1 MTTIPSRTL
10 AIPATTFTRPG
21 RCRHCA
27 AEQTTTG
34 SRWSVVVLYAL
45 AMAWVESAVVFYIRS
60 MIDRIEPYQAN
71 PLPIAGGLGLAEI
84 VREASTLI
92 MLFTVGWLAGQTWR
106 SRIAYSL
113 LAFGVWDIGYYLWLV
128 PLTGWPNALTDWDI
142 LFLIPLPWWG
152 PVWSPTSIALLMVA
166 FGTIVGRHDS
176 AEKPL
181 WPSRLSCV
189 SVVLGV
195 LLALWVFM
203 ADAINIV
210 LAGGGTPELR
220 ELLPTHFHW
229 GWFLVALGLMAV
241 PVIDVW
247 RQVRQRSGSSR
258 PPFDYNRWLNHFTR
272 NRENRPEPHW
282 AAPISLPAGTI
293 PPLLRTLTQFQL
305 GDGGGPCSLIA
316 FDARR
321 FRSSSAAAEQLVDAW
336 FQEEAGHSRLLGDA
350 VKRFGGQPITSH
362 WSFSAF
368 CAVRHWLGVRF
379 ELQVLLLT
387 ELVSTAYYRVLQ
399 RHVNDPA
406 IHQMCALIL
415 RDEGGHVEFHRDRLA
430 HANPS
435 PMTLFDMLWRWQFWL
450 CGFGAATVLWV
461 NHGPCLHPF
470 GASNREFYREVRR
483 EIGGF
488 IVRLIARRRALE
500 KQRPKVTNSGT
511 SQTPA
516 VPATAAA

>member
-1 MTTIPSRTL
+1 MTTIPNDTL
-10 AIPATTFTRPG
+10 AISATTFAQPT
-21 RCRHCA
+21 RCRHCDSEPA
-27 AEQTTTG
+27 TAG
-34 SRWSVVVLYAL
+34 SRWLVVLLYAL
-45 AMAWVESAVVFYIRS
+45 AMAWVEAAVVFYIRS
-60 MIDRIEPYQAN
+60 MIDRLDPYQAN

-92 MLFTVGWLAGQTWR
+92 MLFTVGWLAGRTWR

-113 LAFGVWDIGYYLWLV
+113 LAFGAWDIGYYLWLV

-142 LFLIPLPWWG
+142 LFLIPLPRWG
-152 PVWSPTSIALLMVA
+152 PVWSPVSIALLMVA
-166 FGTIVGRHDS
+166 FGTIVGRSDS

-181 WPSRLSCV
+181 WPRPWSCV

-210 LAGGGTPELR
+210 LTGGGTPELR

-247 RQVRQRSGSSR
+247 WQAKQRSHASR
-258 PPFDYNRWLNHFTR
+258 PPFDYDRWLNHFTR
-272 NRENRPEPHW
+272 NRENRTEPDW
-282 AAPISLPAGTI
+282 TAPIQLPAGTI

-321 FRSSSAAAEQLVDAW
+321 FRSSSAAAEQMVDAW
-336 FQEEAGHSRLLGDA
+336 FREEAEHSRLLGEA
-350 VKRFGGQPITSH
+350 VKRFGGRPITSH

-368 CAVRHWLGVRF
+368 CAVRRWLGVRF

-406 IHQMCALIL
+406 IHQMCQLIL

-430 HANPS
+430 HVS
-435 PMTLFDMLWRWQFWL
+435 PAPAGILDALWRLQFWL

-470 GASNREFYREVRR
+470 GAGNREFYREVRR

-488 IVRLIARRRALE
+488 IARLAKRRRELE
-500 KQRPKVTNSGT
+500 AKV
-511 SQTPA
+511 QADHAPEPA
-516 VPATAAA
+516 SSPVNAHA

>member
-1 MTTIPSRTL
+1 MTTIPDDALT
-10 AIPATTFTRPG
+10 IPASTFARQPQ
-21 RCRHCA
+21 CRQCES
-27 AEQTTTG
+27 EQTTTG

-71 PLPIAGGLGLAEI
+71 PLPIVGGFGLAEI
-84 VREASTLI
+84 VREASTLV
-92 MLFTVGWLAGQTWR
+92 MLFTVGWLAGRTWR
-106 SRIAYSL
+106 SRIAYAL
-113 LAFGVWDIGYYLWLV
+113 LAFGIWDIGYYLWLV
-128 PLTGWPNALTDWDI
+128 PLTGWPNAITDWDI

-152 PVWSPTSIALLMVA
+152 PVWSPVSIALLMAA
-166 FGTIVGRHDS
+166 FGTIVGRQDS

-181 WPSRLSCV
+181 WPRRLSCV

-195 LLALWVFM
+195 MLALWVFM
-203 ADAINIV
+203 ADAIDIV
-210 LAGGGTPELR
+210 IAGGGTRELR
-220 ELLPTHFHW
+220 ELLPIHFRW
-229 GWFLVALGLMAV
+229 GWYLLAFGLMAV

-247 RQVRQRSGSSR
+247 WQARQRARSSR
-258 PPFDYNRWLNHFTR
+258 RPFDYDRWLNHFTR
-272 NRENRPEPHW
+272 NREHRPEPDW
-282 AAPISLPAGTI
+282 SAPINLPASTI

-336 FQEEAGHSRLLGDA
+336 FREEAEHSRLLSYA
-350 VKRFGGQPITSH
+350 VKRFGGQPINSH

-368 CAVRHWLGVRF
+368 CAVRRWLGVRF

-406 IHQMCALIL
+406 IHQMCQLIL
-415 RDEGGHVEFHRDRLA
+415 RDEGGHVEFHKDRLA

-435 PMTLFDMLWRWQFWL
+435 PGLLLDALWRLQFWL

-470 GASNREFYREVRR
+470 GASNGEFYREVCR

-488 IVRLIARRRALE
+488 IARLAARRQGLAA
-500 KQRPKVTNSGT
+500 T
-511 SQTPA
+511 SLSSSTRGHAPSTIN
-516 VPATAAA
+516 VPA